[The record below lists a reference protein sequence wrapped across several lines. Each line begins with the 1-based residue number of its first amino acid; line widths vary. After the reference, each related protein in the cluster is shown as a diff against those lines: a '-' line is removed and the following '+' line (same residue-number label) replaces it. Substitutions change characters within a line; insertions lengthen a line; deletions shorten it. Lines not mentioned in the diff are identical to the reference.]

1 MSSNNYPKLSAKLD
15 EILCEFE
22 EILRDKISKDEIEEV
37 RLSISEE
44 NFVPRSPETNIVL
57 ALVDSL
63 KSLKVANKRTTDKK
77 IKTEVDEIKKKHV
90 LAARSLLKIQSHQE
104 LATRVLIA
112 AIESSDDEIS
122 ETATKALGE
131 FSDSSIAFK
140 VNDYPSIEN
149 ETSFFEKARID
160 GIVRN
165 VTIVPGPEQ
174 GSLEERQ
181 IVNYHGKRYVCNN
194 YDTKNKIYYTC
205 NELLD

>member
-90 LAARSLLKIQSHQE
+90 LAARSL
-104 LATRVLIA
+104 
-112 AIESSDDEIS
+112 
-122 ETATKALGE
+122 
-131 FSDSSIAFK
+131 
-140 VNDYPSIEN
+140 
-149 ETSFFEKARID
+149 
-160 GIVRN
+160 
-165 VTIVPGPEQ
+165 
-174 GSLEERQ
+174 
-181 IVNYHGKRYVCNN
+181 
-194 YDTKNKIYYTC
+194 
-205 NELLD
+205 